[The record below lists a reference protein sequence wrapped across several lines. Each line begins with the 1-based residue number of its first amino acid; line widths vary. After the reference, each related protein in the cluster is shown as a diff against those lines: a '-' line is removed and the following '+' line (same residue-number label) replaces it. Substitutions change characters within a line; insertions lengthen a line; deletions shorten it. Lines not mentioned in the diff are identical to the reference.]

1 MLAGLIV
8 LVIGSGMAI
17 LAYHEAYGGSV
28 TSTSFTN
35 YSGNEWISRDLN
47 VTNDSAI
54 SAIGNVSSFYL
65 IKTSEVG
72 SINDTNYA
80 KQIINPT
87 ANLSI
92 AGKTDKE
99 YFNLSGSHTIV
110 YFGPKDPAILYQVL
124 PSSGNVAGFGF
135 LLIVGGVM
143 AFAGI
148 IVIIVGAVLRKK
160 I

>member
-17 LAYHEAYGGSV
+17 IAYHEAYGGSV

-35 YSGNEWISRDLN
+35 YSGNQWVSKDLN
-47 VTNDSAI
+47 VTNGSAI
-54 SAIGNVSSFYL
+54 SAIGNGSGFYL
-65 IKTSEVG
+65 VETSELS
-72 SINDTNYA
+72 SINETNLA
-80 KQIINPT
+80 KQAINPT

-99 YFNLSGSHTIV
+99 YFNLSGSYTIV
-110 YFGPKDPAILYQVL
+110 YFGPKDPAILYQVI
-124 PSSGNVAGFGF
+124 PSSGNVVGFGF
-135 LLIVGGVM
+135 LLIVGGVL

-148 IVIIVGAVLRKK
+148 IVIIVGAVLRRK

>member
-17 LAYHEAYGGSV
+17 LAYHEAYGSSV

-99 YFNLSGSHTIV
+99 YFNLSGSYTIV

-124 PSSGNVAGFGF
+124 PSSGNVVGFGF